1 MKGYL
6 ILYRVLNEMEGV
18 MKSLLGNYYDETGMF
33 LTVIAAGKVG
43 KSDQSNVVTKSGP
56 AEVRVA
62 LVTPSS
68 VSFRTAGKK
77 RLSGK
82 CAL

>member
-18 MKSLLGNYYDETGMF
+18 MKSLRGNYYDETGMF

-43 KSDQSNVVTKSGP
+43 KSDQSNVVT
-56 AEVRVA
+56 
-62 LVTPSS
+62 
-68 VSFRTAGKK
+68 FR
-77 RLSGK
+77 R
-82 CAL
+82 CD